1 MVSLHGGARV
11 SVLASLS
18 EKYRHK
24 IKTVDELIAAIGP
37 RPRVKKVIMCH
48 GVFDV
53 VHPGHLRHLLYA
65 KNKADIL
72 VTSITADAHI
82 SKGVYR
88 PHIPQDLR
96 ALNLAA
102 FETVDYVLI
111 DQNATP
117 LENIARLQ
125 PDFFAKGY
133 EYTESGVAQKTL
145 EEAEI
150 LRRYGGEIIFTPGD
164 IVYSSS
170 RLINLAPP
178 SIRTEKLLTFMENEQ
193 LTFDSLRNS
202 LSQLKGKRVH
212 VVGDTIVDSYTQTA
226 MIGGQTKTPT
236 MSVLY
241 ERRDDFIGGAAVVAE
256 HLRAAGA
263 EVHFSTVLGDDK
275 LKDFVLAGL
284 AKSGV
289 TCNPIIDATRPTT
302 NKNAIVAGGYRLL
315 KIDTLDNRSISDE
328 IEQKLKNT
336 ISSIACDAVVFSDF
350 RHGIFNRR
358 TIPALISGIPAG
370 AYKVADSQVASRWGN
385 ITEFKG
391 FDLITPNERE
401 ARFALADQDSGI
413 RPLASTLYDT
423 AQCKT
428 LILKLGERG
437 VLTCR
442 SSDHESLDSFV
453 VVDSFVDH
461 VVDAVGAGDA
471 LLAYATLS
479 KLTTGSDAVATI
491 LGSLAAA
498 CECEYDGNVPI
509 TPEDVRRK
517 LDAIERQAH
526 YT

>member
-1 MVSLHGGARV
+1 M
-11 SVLASLS
+11 LASLS

-24 IKTVDELIAAIGP
+24 IKTVDDLKKIIGP
-37 RPRVKKVIMCH
+37 RPREKKVIMCH

-53 VHPGHLRHLLYA
+53 VHPGHLRHLIYA
-65 KNKADIL
+65 KSKADIL
-72 VTSITADAHI
+72 VTSITADVHI
-82 SKGVYR
+82 SKGEYR
-88 PHIPQDLR
+88 PHVPQDLR

-102 FETVDYVLI
+102 FELVDYVVI

-117 LENIARLQ
+117 LQNIARLQ

-133 EYTESGVAQKTL
+133 EYTATGVAPKTQ
-145 EEAEI
+145 EEAEV
-150 LRRYGGEIIFTPGD
+150 LRKYGGEVIFTPGD

-170 RLINLAPP
+170 SLINLAPP
-178 SIRTEKLLTFMENEQ
+178 AIRTEKLLTFMEAEK

-202 LSQLKGKRVH
+202 LLQLKGKRVH
-212 VVGDTIVDSYTQTA
+212 VIGDTIVDSYTRTA

-241 ERRDDFIGGAAVVAE
+241 ERRDDFIGGAAVVAQ

-263 EVHFSTVLGDDK
+263 EVIFSTVLGEDK
-275 LKDFVLAGL
+275 LKDFVLEGL

-289 TCNPIIDATRPTT
+289 DCKSIIDTTRPTT
-302 NKNAIVAGGYRLL
+302 HKNAIVAGGYRLL
-315 KIDTLDNRSISDE
+315 KIDTLDNRSMSDDVV
-328 IEQKLKNT
+328 QKLANA
-336 ISSIACDAVVFSDF
+336 ISATSSDAVVFSDF

-358 TIPALISGIPAG
+358 TISKLIAAIPEG

-413 RPLASTLYDT
+413 RPLASALYDA

-442 SSDHESLDSFV
+442 SSNHESLDSFV
-453 VVDSFVDH
+453 VVDSFVDR

-479 KLTTGSDAVATI
+479 KLATGSDAVATI

-509 TPEDVRRK
+509 TPDDVRRK
-517 LDAIERQAH
+517 IDSIERQAN
-526 YT
+526 YA

>member
-1 MVSLHGGARV
+1 M
-11 SVLASLS
+11 
-18 EKYRHK
+18 
-24 IKTVDELIAAIGP
+24 
-37 RPRVKKVIMCH
+37 
-48 GVFDV
+48 
-53 VHPGHLRHLLYA
+53 
-65 KNKADIL
+65 
-72 VTSITADAHI
+72 HI
-82 SKGVYR
+82 SKGEYR
-88 PHIPQDLR
+88 PHVPQDLR

-102 FETVDYVLI
+102 FELVDYVVI

-117 LENIARLQ
+117 LQNIARLQ

-133 EYTESGVAQKTL
+133 EYTATGVAPKTQ
-145 EEAEI
+145 EEAEV
-150 LRRYGGEIIFTPGD
+150 LRKYGGEVIFTPGD

-170 RLINLAPP
+170 SLINLAPP
-178 SIRTEKLLTFMENEQ
+178 AIRTEKLLTFMESEK

-202 LSQLKGKRVH
+202 LLQLKGKRVH
-212 VVGDTIVDSYTQTA
+212 VIGDTIVDSYTQTA

-241 ERRDDFIGGAAVVAE
+241 ERRDDFIGGAAVVAQ

-263 EVHFSTVLGDDK
+263 EVIFSTVLGEDK
-275 LKDFVLAGL
+275 LKDFVLEGL

-289 TCNPIIDATRPTT
+289 DCKSIIDTTRPTT
-302 NKNAIVAGGYRLL
+302 HKNAIVAGGYRLL
-315 KIDTLDNRSISDE
+315 KIDTLDNRSISDDVV
-328 IEQKLKNT
+328 QKLANA
-336 ISSIACDAVVFSDF
+336 ISATSSDAVVFSDF

-358 TIPALISGIPAG
+358 TISKLIAAIPEG

-413 RPLASTLYDT
+413 RPLASALYDA

-442 SSDHESLDSFV
+442 SSNHESLDSFV
-453 VVDSFVDH
+453 VVDSFVDR

-479 KLTTGSDAVATI
+479 KLATGSDAVATI

-509 TPEDVRRK
+509 TPDDVRRK
-517 LDAIERQAH
+517 IDSIERQAN
-526 YT
+526 YA